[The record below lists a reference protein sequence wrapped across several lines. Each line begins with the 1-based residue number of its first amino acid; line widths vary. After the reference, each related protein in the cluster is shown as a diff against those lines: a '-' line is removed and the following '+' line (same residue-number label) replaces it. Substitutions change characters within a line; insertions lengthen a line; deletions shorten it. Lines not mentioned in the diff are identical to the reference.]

1 MKNMTIRPCDVP
13 NRSTVGV
20 RRKEYISERTYIDAV
35 KKMSF
40 DADRY
45 LLKGP
50 LPELRKLSKKDLLEE
65 CQMWRNVWGWVPSEV
80 KYYVARTGQ
89 QIAITQRNYK
99 RYLGVLLDTH
109 WVMDEIELGVFDKIY
124 DLNDG
129 EYYWEKKVIKTKLGA
144 IIDFQIIKE
153 RVKEEEYAEPPP
165 EETPPDEDV
174 TEEPSDS
181 QF

>member
-1 MKNMTIRPCDVP
+1 
-13 NRSTVGV
+13 
-20 RRKEYISERTYIDAV
+20 
-35 KKMSF
+35 MSF

-50 LPELRKLSKKDLLEE
+50 LPELNKLSKADLKEE

-89 QIAITQRNYK
+89 QVGITQRNYK
-99 RYLGVLLDTH
+99 RYIGVLLDTH
-109 WVMDEIELGVFDKIY
+109 WVLDEMELGVYDKIY
-124 DLNDG
+124 DISDG
-129 EYYWEKKVIKTKLGA
+129 AYYWEKKVIKTKLGA

-165 EETPPDEDV
+165 PEETPLEDM
-174 TEEPSDS
+174 TEGQSDG
-181 QF
+181 QV